1 MANEQERRAMAEAA
15 VAAHYAQLLGIGA
28 PWQVKRATLEL
39 AKHKVEIEVEW
50 DPQAPVVCA
59 QCGREC
65 PRHDHAPER
74 RWRHLDVM
82 QFTTLI
88 RARVPRS
95 RCPEHGVDTV
105 RVPWAE
111 PGSRFTLHFEAFAV
125 QVIEACRSLTQAA
138 DLLRLNWDSVQRIVE
153 RAVARGLMRRD
164 TTAVRRVGLDE
175 KSFGRGQD
183 YISLMTDLD
192 ERRVLEVV
200 SGRDTPSALALWQT
214 LTTEQRAAVVAAA
227 MDMGA
232 NFAAATRQ
240 AAPQAAVVHD
250 KFHVVK
256 HLNEAV
262 DKVRRE
268 EHRRLLERGDDSLSG
283 TKFLW
288 LQGASPE
295 GERKLTFDEL
305 CERNLKTAR
314 AWCHKETFLEFWAQ
328 ESAEHGGRFFQGLV
342 QRRGAQQTQAAQES
356 RAHPQGASPRIAQL
370 LRTSHHQRAHRRFQL
385 AHPSDQ
391 GRRPRLPS
399 LRRLPRSHSLPLWQ
413 ARHVARYPSLSRSD
427 QPLENLKN
435 RQRHVGERMSPGVRD
450 E

>member
-1 MANEQERRAMAEAA
+1 MASDREKRALAEAA
-15 VAAHYAQLLGIGA
+15 VAAHYAQLLGISS
-28 PWQVKRATLEL
+28 PWRVKRAALEL
-39 AKHKVEIEVEW
+39 AKNKVEIEVEW
-50 DPQAPVVCA
+50 DPQMAVVCA

-74 RWRHLDVM
+74 TWRHLDVM
-82 QFTTLI
+82 QFTTII

-138 DLLRLNWDSVQRIVE
+138 DLLRLDWASVQRIVE

-192 ERRVLEVV
+192 QRRVLEVV

-214 LTTEQRAAVVAAA
+214 LSTEQRAAVVAAA

-240 AAPQAAVVHD
+240 AAPHAAVVHD

-268 EHRRLLERGDDSLSG
+268 EHRRRLERGDDSLSG

-288 LQGASPE
+288 LQGAVPE

-328 ESAEHGGRFFQGLV
+328 QSATQGARFFKDWFNAVARSKLEPLKKVARTLKEHLLGLLNYF
-342 QRRGAQQTQAAQES
+342 
-356 RAHPQGASPRIAQL
+356 AHPITNALTEGFNSRIQAIKADA
-370 LRTSHHQRAHRRFQL
+370 RGFRRFAAYRARIL
-385 AHPSDQ
+385 FHCGKLDMLPDIPSSA
-391 GRRPRLPS
+391 PPI
-399 LRRLPRSHSLPLWQ
+399 SH
-413 ARHVARYPSLSRSD
+413 
-427 QPLENLKN
+427 
-435 RQRHVGERMSPGVRD
+435 
-450 E
+450 

>member
-15 VAAHYAQLLGIGA
+15 VAAHYAQLPGIGA

-214 LTTEQRAAVVAAA
+214 LSTEQRAAVVAAA

-288 LQGASPE
+288 LQGVSPE

-328 ESAEHGGRFFQGLV
+328 ESAEHGGRFFKDWFNAVARSKLEPLKKVARTLKEHLLGLLNYF
-342 QRRGAQQTQAAQES
+342 
-356 RAHPQGASPRIAQL
+356 AHPITNALTEGFNSRIQAIKADA
-370 LRTSHHQRAHRRFQL
+370 RGFRRFAAYRARIL
-385 AHPSDQ
+385 FHCGKLDMLPDIPPSAA
-391 GRRPRLPS
+391 PIS
-399 LRRLPRSHSLPLWQ
+399 
-413 ARHVARYPSLSRSD
+413 Y
-427 QPLENLKN
+427 
-435 RQRHVGERMSPGVRD
+435 
-450 E
+450 

>member
-15 VAAHYAQLLGIGA
+15 VAAHYAQLLGISS
-28 PWQVKRATLEL
+28 PWRVIRAMLEL
-39 AKHKVEIEVEW
+39 ANHKVEIEVEW
-50 DPQAPVVCA
+50 DPQMPVVCA
-59 QCGREC
+59 QCGRAC

-74 RWRHLDVM
+74 LWRHLDVM

-138 DLLRLNWDSVQRIVE
+138 DWLRLDWDSVQRIVE
-153 RAVARGLMRRD
+153 RAVTRGLRRRD

-214 LTTEQRAAVVAAA
+214 LSAEQRAAVVAAA

-232 NFAAATRQ
+232 NFAAATRE

-314 AWCHKETFLEFWAQ
+314 AWCHKETFLEFWVQ
-328 ESAEHGGRFFQGLV
+328 ENAERGGGFFKDWFNAVARSKLEPLKKVARTLKEHLLGLLNYFAYPITNALTEGFNSRI
-342 QRRGAQQTQAAQES
+342 QAIKADARGF
-356 RAHPQGASPRIAQL
+356 
-370 LRTSHHQRAHRRFQL
+370 RRFAAYHARIL
-385 AHPSDQ
+385 FHCGKLDL
-391 GRRPRLPS
+391 LPDLS
-399 LRRLPRSHSLPLWQ
+399 SSAPPISH
-413 ARHVARYPSLSRSD
+413 
-427 QPLENLKN
+427 
-435 RQRHVGERMSPGVRD
+435 
-450 E
+450 

>member
-1 MANEQERRAMAEAA
+1 MAEAAELA

-28 PWQVKRATLEL
+28 PWRVKRATLEL
-39 AKHKVEIEVEW
+39 DKSKVEIDVEW
-50 DPQAPVVCA
+50 DPQRKVCCP
-59 QCGREC
+59 QCGRQC

-74 RWRHLDVM
+74 TWRHLDVM
-82 QFTTLI
+82 QFTALI

-95 RCPEHGVDTV
+95 RCAEHGVQTV

-138 DLLRLNWDSVQRIVE
+138 DLLRLDWDSVQRIVE
-153 RAVARGLMRRD
+153 RAVARGLARRE
-164 TTAVRRVGLDE
+164 TTTVRHVGLDE

-183 YISLMTDLD
+183 YVSLMTDLD
-192 ERRVLEVV
+192 EHRVLEVV
-200 SGRDTPSALALWQT
+200 PDRDTPSAVALWET
-214 LTTEQRAAVVAAA
+214 LPEGQRTKVEAAA

-232 NFAAATRQ
+232 NFAAATRV

-268 EHRRLLERGDDSLSG
+268 EHHRLLGRGDDSLSG

-288 LQGASPE
+288 LQNALPE
-295 GERKLTFDEL
+295 GDRKLTFDEL

-314 AWCHKETFLEFWAQ
+314 AWCHKETFAEFWAQ
-328 ESAEHGGRFFQGLV
+328 GSAQDGQRFFKDWFNTVARSKLEPLKKVARMLKRHLLGLL
-342 QRRGAQQTQAAQES
+342 S
-356 RAHPQGASPRIAQL
+356 YFAHPITNALTEGFNSRIQAIKADA
-370 LRTSHHQRAHRRFQL
+370 RGFRRFIAYRARIL
-385 AHPSDQ
+385 FHCGKLDMLPDIPS
-391 GRRPRLPS
+391 S
-399 LRRLPRSHSLPLWQ
+399 AASVTH
-413 ARHVARYPSLSRSD
+413 
-427 QPLENLKN
+427 
-435 RQRHVGERMSPGVRD
+435 
-450 E
+450 

>member
-1 MANEQERRAMAEAA
+1 MAEAA
-15 VAAHYAQLLGIGA
+15 VAAHYAQLLGISS
-28 PWQVKRATLEL
+28 PWRVKCAVLEL
-39 AKHKVEIEVEW
+39 AKKKVEIDVEW
-50 DPQAPVVCA
+50 DPQAPVRCP

-74 RWRHLDVM
+74 TWRHLDVM
-82 QFTTLI
+82 QFTTII
-88 RARVPRS
+88 RARAPRS

-138 DLLRLNWDSVQRIVE
+138 GLLRLDWGSVQRIVE

-164 TTAVRRVGLDE
+164 TTAVRRVGFDE

-192 ERRVLEVV
+192 ARRVLEVV
-200 SGRDTPSALALWQT
+200 AGNDTPSALALWNS
-214 LTTEQRAAVVAAA
+214 LSAEQRTQVVAAA
-227 MDMGA
+227 MDMSAG
-232 NFAAATRQ
+232 FAAATHE

-250 KFHVVK
+250 KFHLAK

-268 EHRRLLERGDDSLSG
+268 EHRRLLERGDNSLTG

-288 LQGASPE
+288 LQNALPTD
-295 GERKLTFDEL
+295 ERKLTFDEL

-314 AWCHKETFLEFWAQ
+314 AWCHKETFAEFW
-328 ESAEHGGRFFQGLV
+328 EQGSV
-342 QRRGAQQTQAAQES
+342 ERGAQFFQQWFTTVARSKLQPLKKVARTFKEHLLGLLNYF
-356 RAHPQGASPRIAQL
+356 AHPITNALTEGFNSRIQAIKADA
-370 LRTSHHQRAHRRFQL
+370 RGFRRFAAYRARIL
-385 AHPSDQ
+385 FHCGKLDMLPD
-391 GRRPRLPS
+391 LPS
-399 LRRLPRSHSLPLWQ
+399 LAASVSH
-413 ARHVARYPSLSRSD
+413 
-427 QPLENLKN
+427 
-435 RQRHVGERMSPGVRD
+435 
-450 E
+450 